1 MRRTKIVC
9 TIGPA
14 SSSPEVLRQL
24 IRAGMNVARLN
35 FSHGTHEEH
44 ARVIV
49 QIREIAAELGAP
61 VAIMQDLQGPKIRLG
76 KFRGGHVQLL
86 QGAEFA
92 LTTRPVEGT
101 VEIAST
107 TYDRL
112 PQDVKP
118 GDRILLVDG
127 LIELTV
133 LQVTGDTVRCRVIS
147 GGDIGDHRGI
157 NLPGV
162 AVSASSITD
171 KDRDDLWFGISQ
183 GVDAVAVSFIRGP
196 EDVLDAKELINEM
209 GGGDLPVVAKLEKP
223 EAVERLDAIL
233 DVADGVMVARGDLG
247 VELPLEEVPLV
258 QKAIIRKARKRALP
272 VITATQMLES
282 MVGSPRPARAEASDV
297 ANAILDGTDAV
308 MLSAETAVGKYPVET
323 VQVMARIAVQAET
336 AMPDLAAT
344 SERAS
349 TFPEVI
355 SEAACRAAGEVKAR
369 AIVAFTQS
377 GSTARL
383 LSKYRPAAP
392 VFAFS
397 PSEVV
402 RRRLNLHWGVMPKTI
417 RAVQNTD
424 ELVGEIELLLLRD
437 GTVHVGDALV
447 IVAGAPLFVRGAT
460 NMIQLHRV
468 EERG

>member
-101 VEIAST
+101 AEIAST

-196 EDVLDAKELINEM
+196 EDVLDVKELINEM

-282 MVGSPRPARAEASDV
+282 MVGSPRPTRAEASDV

-355 SEAACRAAGEVKAR
+355 SEAACRAAGEMKAR

>member
-76 KFRGGHVQLL
+76 KFRGGHAQLL

-101 VEIAST
+101 AEIAST

-133 LQVTGDTVRCRVIS
+133 LQVTGDTVRCRVVS

-196 EDVLDAKELINEM
+196 EDVLDVKELINEM

-282 MVGSPRPARAEASDV
+282 MVGSPRPTRAEASDV

-437 GTVHVGDALV
+437 GTVRVGDALV

>member
-76 KFRGGHVQLL
+76 KFRGGHAQLL

-101 VEIAST
+101 AEIAST

-133 LQVTGDTVRCRVIS
+133 LQVTGDTVRCRVVS

-196 EDVLDAKELINEM
+196 EDVLDVKELINEM

-282 MVGSPRPARAEASDV
+282 MMSSPRPTRAEASDV

-355 SEAACRAAGEVKAR
+355 SEAACRAAGELKAR

>member
-1 MRRTKIVC
+1 
-9 TIGPA
+9 
-14 SSSPEVLRQL
+14 
-24 IRAGMNVARLN
+24 MNVARLN

-76 KFRGGHVQLL
+76 KFRGGHAQLL

-101 VEIAST
+101 AEIAST

-133 LQVTGDTVRCRVIS
+133 LQVTGDTVRCRVVS

-196 EDVLDAKELINEM
+196 EDVLDVKELINEM

-282 MVGSPRPARAEASDV
+282 MVGSPRPTRAEASDV

-355 SEAACRAAGEVKAR
+355 SEAACRAAGEVKAQ

>member
-76 KFRGGHVQLL
+76 KFRGGHAQLL

-101 VEIAST
+101 AEIAST

-133 LQVTGDTVRCRVIS
+133 LQVTGDTVRCRVVS

-171 KDRDDLWFGISQ
+171 KDRDDLRFGISQ

-196 EDVLDAKELINEM
+196 EDVLDVKELINEV
-209 GGGDLPVVAKLEKP
+209 GGGDVPVVAKLEKP

-282 MVGSPRPARAEASDV
+282 MVGSPRPTRAEASDV

-355 SEAACRAAGEVKAR
+355 SEAACRAAGELKAR

>member
-196 EDVLDAKELINEM
+196 EDVLDVKELINEM

-282 MVGSPRPARAEASDV
+282 MVGSPRPTRAEASDV

-355 SEAACRAAGEVKAR
+355 SEAACRAAGEMKAR